1 MGNVRAKFTYV
12 GYEASLQAEFNEKKT
27 DGSVDYGKPTP
38 VEMRSLRFI
47 PVYGNGD
54 PNHENTKFWKAS
66 PSGEIKLGTVN
77 SAAWSAFEMGKEYY
91 IDFTLAAA

>member
-1 MGNVRAKFTYV
+1 MGTVRAKFSYV
-12 GYEASLQAEFNEKKT
+12 GYEASLHSEFNEKKA
-27 DGSVDYGKPTP
+27 DGSPDYSKPTP
-38 VEMRSLRFI
+38 IEMRSLRFN

-77 SAAWSAFEMGKEYY
+77 PSAWAAFEMGREYY
-91 IDFTLAAA
+91 IDFTPAA